1 MVFLDRKV
9 GHGGVS
15 HVDVDASRRGTG
27 TAPGQRQVVLN
38 QLDLV
43 AAGGHQIELVQDNL
57 PLPWSSA
64 GSPSRRVNVYVRD
77 AAMTDFPIQK
87 DR

>member
-1 MVFLDRKV
+1 VTVVLDRGYV
-9 GHGGVS
+9 ART
-15 HVDVDASRRGTG
+15 DAQGRYSF
-27 TAPGQRQVVLN
+27 PS
-38 QLDLV
+38 V
-43 AAGGHQIELVQDNL
+43 AAGSHQIELVQDNL

-87 DR
+87 DQ